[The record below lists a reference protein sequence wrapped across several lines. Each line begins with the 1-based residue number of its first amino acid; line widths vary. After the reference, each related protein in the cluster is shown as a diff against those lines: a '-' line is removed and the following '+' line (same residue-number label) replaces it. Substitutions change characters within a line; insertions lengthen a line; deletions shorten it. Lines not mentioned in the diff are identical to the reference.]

1 MSMTSS
7 RKHLLM
13 NTSEEID
20 VDAELD
26 ALSNR
31 VDYSLVQGGED
42 LARRKSSMGYHYTSH
57 ARLASI
63 QRSGLGGHPSSIE
76 DHETE
81 LWLVTFVTG
90 EKTIREAL
98 ELLDK
103 GGESRRGKAQD
114 LVQQALDRVKDL
126 RVLWY
131 YKDASEFGTSKYS
144 DVCVSFNLQEIG
156 DWIGEH
162 ADLAYSFSD
171 GADGHAVAWRGP
183 AIPLELLSECDED

>member
-1 MSMTSS
+1 MTTS
-7 RKHLLM
+7 RKRLRS

-26 ALSNR
+26 ALSDR

-42 LARRKSSMGYHYTSH
+42 LARRKSDRGYHYTSH
-57 ARLASI
+57 ERLAHI
-63 QRSGLGGHPSSIE
+63 QRSGLGGRPSSIE
-76 DHETE
+76 GHEIE
-81 LWLVTFVTG
+81 PWLVTFG
-90 EKTIREAL
+90 RDEETIREVL
-98 ELLDK
+98 GLLDK
-103 GGESRRGKAQD
+103 GGEGRRGRAQD

-131 YKDASEFGTSKYS
+131 YRDSGHFGTSKYS

-162 ADLAYSFSD
+162 ADSAYSFDD
-171 GADGHAVAWRGP
+171 GADGYAVAWRGP